1 MRSAAIDARLACV
14 FCHEPFV
21 LVDGPTLSCGRCGR
35 HVSRL
40 PDGRW
45 DFRVRP
51 EDCLTYTRR
60 YSPAGVAAALD
71 APLRTEQPSQPPRN
85 GFAEPIPV
93 HLTSAQVSYL
103 PAGRP
108 GQVALD
114 LGCGHGMQRGILE
127 KLGYDCYAID
137 YEGSAADDLVDA
149 HGLPLRNASID
160 LVMSIAVLEHLADPL
175 RAASEVFRV
184 LVPGGAFIGT
194 VAFLEPFHDNSF
206 FHFTHLGLS
215 WALRTAGFEVSVISP
230 IPGWD
235 VVRAQIEMELASG
248 SRASRTLAK
257 VAAAP
262 FVWALRGYGA
272 AGRTLA
278 RARERYARP
287 LLTARHAGA
296 FFFVAHRPVA
306 EPAASLHDLPGTLSR
321 AASG

>member
-1 MRSAAIDARLACV
+1 MRSEAIDARLACV
-14 FCHEPFV
+14 ICHEPFV
-21 LVDGPTLSCGRCGR
+21 MVDGPMLSCRGCGR
-35 HVSRL
+35 VASRL

-45 DFRVRP
+45 DFRLGP
-51 EDCLTYTRR
+51 DDCVTYTRR
-60 YSPAGVAAALD
+60 YSPATVSAALD
-71 APLRTEQPSQPPRN
+71 APLQTEQPSQPPRN
-85 GFAEPIPV
+85 RFADAIPV

-103 PAGRP
+103 PTGRP
-108 GQVALD
+108 GHVALD

-127 KLGYDCYAID
+127 KLGYDCYAVD

-149 HGLPLRNASID
+149 HALPLRSASID
-160 LVMSIAVLEHLADPL
+160 LVMSIAVLEHLADPI

-184 LVPGGAFIGT
+184 LMPGGAFVGT

-215 WALRTAGFEVSVISP
+215 WALRTVGFEVEVISP

-248 SRASRTLAK
+248 SRASRTLARA
-257 VAAAP
+257 AAAP
-262 FVWALRGYGA
+262 FVWALLGYGA
-272 AGRTLA
+272 AGRKLA

-296 FFFVAHRPVA
+296 FFFVARRSMAV
-306 EPAASLHDLPGTLSR
+306 PAVTPHDLPASLPR